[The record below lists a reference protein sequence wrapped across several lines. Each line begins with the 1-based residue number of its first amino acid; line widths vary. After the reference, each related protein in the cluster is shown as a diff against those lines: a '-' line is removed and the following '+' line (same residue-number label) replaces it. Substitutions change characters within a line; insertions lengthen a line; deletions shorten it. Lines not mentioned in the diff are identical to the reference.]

1 MEEDGTELI
10 VSAVDRE
17 DLKSYGSNN
26 RIFMQLRFGASDM
39 QTPVDEPITGRFS
52 IFESVDIL
60 QNKV

>member
-26 RIFMQLRFGASDM
+26 RIFMQLRFGVSDM
-39 QTPVDEPITGRFS
+39 QTLVTAPITGRFS